1 MQYTGSWWLK
11 IIANSS
17 SCTGTAPKKLGKPIF
32 KVLYVLEALELAE
45 NLPRACQAV
54 QRALEALR
62 ELLVRGSHS

>member
-1 MQYTGSWWLK
+1 MQYTGSWWRK

-45 NLPRACQAV
+45 NLPCQAV

>member
-1 MQYTGSWWLK
+1 MQYTGSWWRK

-17 SCTGTAPKKLGKPIF
+17 SCTGTAPKKLGKPI
-32 KVLYVLEALELAE
+32 EALELAE